1 MSELLKDLE
10 GFDCEVCPNMVQ
22 LNLDDGRKQRIC
34 WEWTDG
40 DCERFALQ
48 WSAARLEELGYVKVV
63 RCGECKHRIPS
74 EEEPLTS
81 GYCEIDADCF
91 GAVVNMSIDHF
102 CGHGERVA
110 DATGEEVSNG
120 R

>member
-1 MSELLKDLE
+1 MSELEKDLRIIMKE
-10 GFDCEVCPNMVQ
+10 M
-22 LNLDDGRKQRIC
+22 DDDYLYPEQ
-34 WEWTDG
+34 
-40 DCERFALQ
+40 AQ
-48 WSAARLEELGYVKVV
+48 AYVAARLAGLGYVKVV
-63 RCGECKHRIPS
+63 RCGECKYRIPS

-110 DATGEEVSNG
+110 DATGEEVSNA
-120 R
+120 

>member
-1 MSELLKDLE
+1 MSEMLKDLE
-10 GFDCEVCPNMVQ
+10 AIEERMVRE
-22 LNLDDGRKQRIC
+22 G
-34 WEWTDG
+34 WP
-40 DCERFALQ
+40 
-48 WSAARLEELGYVKVV
+48 SASRRAELLAELGYLKVV

>member
-1 MSELLKDLE
+1 MSEMLKDLE
-10 GFDCEVCPNMVQ
+10 AIEERMVRE
-22 LNLDDGRKQRIC
+22 G
-34 WEWTDG
+34 WP
-40 DCERFALQ
+40 
-48 WSAARLEELGYVKVV
+48 SASRRAELLAELGYLKVV

-110 DATGEEVSNG
+110 DATGEEVPNA
-120 R
+120 